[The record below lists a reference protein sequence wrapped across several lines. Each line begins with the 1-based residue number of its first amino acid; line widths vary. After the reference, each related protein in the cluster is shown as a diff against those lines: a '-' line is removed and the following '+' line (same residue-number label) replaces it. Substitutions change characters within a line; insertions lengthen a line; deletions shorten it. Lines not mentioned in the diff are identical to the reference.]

1 MSYVCALTESRNL
14 QFPREIYF
22 ISVGKCYKCSMEEN
36 SDYVFKSA
44 FLEVGN
50 CS

>member
-1 MSYVCALTESRNL
+1 MSYLSAPTKSRNP
-14 QFPREIYF
+14 QFPREICF

-36 SDYVFKSA
+36 RDYVFKSA
-44 FLEVGN
+44 FLEVGS